1 MDQAIMPLTLL
12 LAAATKTGGGGW
24 VLIVLDP
31 MAVAAL
37 TLVLILLMALLFFR
51 LSGGVAARESSA
63 VQENPSLPRRNRDE
77 VPEHR
82 PVTERTKAA
91 PSSVPIPNPDRAPHF
106 DHDPITAETTPI
118 IRELLP
124 SPPEIRAIE
133 LTEPGT
139 AAVQWERLLRWK
151 DAARCH
157 LAAGN
162 VPRAADIYLSLKDRK
177 QAIPLLRDTLMKSP
191 MKETLRLRLIE
202 ALVDE
207 GQLEEAKPF
216 IGAVMDP
223 DSPVRASAE
232 FLEAIGR
239 IHEALNRLE
248 DALEYYRLALAM
260 KPSLPEIPQRVL
272 FIRQTLRLDRVEG
285 TKPPYPSPATE
296 LLQRYIRESQ
306 AGVKQLDASELNH
319 APLNGYEVIVGHLA
333 LGFQKTEP
341 PQSVRSVYSIS
352 RRFHL
357 QRLMGESKYSAVFE
371 AVDELLD
378 FPVALKL
385 QRLPESHADLEVLK
399 ERLRAVSQLNH
410 PNLAKITFVD
420 RENGV
425 LRVATEY
432 LPGGNLRD
440 FLSRVG
446 GVGMPLLIRMAMHLS
461 SALHSAH
468 LRGVP
473 HGDIRPENILIGH
486 DQRFKLVDFALSPI
500 PVRKIDYNKVAVTD
514 SMDTPKL
521 SDFVVNNEG
530 VQSDLLQMGELLEF
544 LLENTR
550 KQEGA
555 PGVAEAS
562 EEFRE
567 LVQRLRSGSFASVL
581 RLWQVLEQIFER
593 TLPNG
598 SAQNAPR
605 PRG

>member
-1 MDQAIMPLTLL
+1 MNLTMAWAGVL
-12 LAAATKTGGGGW
+12 LAANAQAGQDGW
-24 VLIVLDP
+24 VLAVFDQR
-31 MAVAAL
+31 AVAAL
-37 TLVLILLMALLFFR
+37 AVVLILLISLLFFR
-51 LSGGVAARESSA
+51 LSGTVPEREKTAPVPQRPPRRSE
-63 VQENPSLPRRNRDE
+63 ENPDGLVDSPSPVIPRQ
-77 VPEHR
+77 
-82 PVTERTKAA
+82 TERGALID
-91 PSSVPIPNPDRAPHF
+91 S
-106 DHDPITAETTPI
+106 DPVTAETTPL
-118 IRELLP
+118 IRETLP
-124 SPPEIRAIE
+124 EPIQIRAVE
-133 LTEPGT
+133 ETEPGT
-139 AAVQWERLLRWK
+139 AAVQWERLARWA

-157 LAAGN
+157 ARAGN
-162 VPRAADIYLSLKDRK
+162 LPRAADIHLALKQRPA
-177 QAIPLLRDTLMKSP
+177 AIELLRDTLKRSP
-191 MKETLRLRLIE
+191 SRESTRLRLIE

-207 GQLEEAKPF
+207 GRLDEAREF
-216 IGAVMDP
+216 INAVMDSE
-223 DSPVRASAE
+223 SPVRASAE
-232 FLEAIGR
+232 FLDSVGR
-239 IHEALNRLE
+239 IYEALNKIDE
-248 DALEYYRLALAM
+248 ALEFYRQAVAQ
-260 KPSLPEIPQRVL
+260 KPSLGEVPQRIL
-272 FIRQTLRLDRVEG
+272 FIRQMMRLDRTEG

-306 AGVKQLDASELNH
+306 TVARLEPAEMEA
-319 APLNGYEVIVGHLA
+319 APLDGYEVIVGHLA

-352 RRFHL
+352 RRFQL
-357 QRLMGESKYSAVFE
+357 LRLMGEAKYSAVFE
-371 AVDELLD
+371 AIDELLD

-385 QRLPESHADLEVLK
+385 QRLPESHSDLEVLK
-399 ERLRAVSQLNH
+399 ERLRAISQLNH

-440 FLSRVG
+440 FLTRVG
-446 GVGMPLLIRMAMHLS
+446 GVGTPLLIRMAMHLS

-500 PVRKIDYNKVAVTD
+500 PVRRIDYNKIAVTD
-514 SMDTPKL
+514 NMDTPKL

-544 LLENTR
+544 LLAHTR
-550 KQEGA
+550 KGDGTPGA
-555 PGVAEAS
+555 AEAA

-567 LVQRLRSGSFASVL
+567 LVQRLRSGSFTSVL

-593 TLPNG
+593 TLPSG
-598 SAQNAPR
+598 SPQNAPR